1 MAQESRD
8 RQLTP
13 RISSPIY
20 RTMMRPR
27 RVIQLQRAWRKS
39 KEERKYTSRSCST
52 IPRVAIDP
60 PTLSISRTPC
70 PRLPRLHPCSNLY
83 RGIPCPNTQHRRIG
97 YSCASLASPL
107 LSSPGPLSSPRK
119 VRAGAQVYARVC
131 VWRKVKEKRDG
142 KER

>member
-20 RTMMRPR
+20 RTMMRKSTR
-27 RVIQLQRAWRKS
+27 NSITTMMRKS

-83 RGIPCPNTQHRRIG
+83 RGIPNTQHRRIG
-97 YSCASLASPL
+97 YSCASRASPL